1 MKLSRLETRGLRAAI
16 FRQAERRVHLLALL
30 WCSWATVLTAAMAPA
45 PLREYQI
52 KAVFLYNFAQFV
64 EWPAAAFPDE
74 LTPLI
79 IGVLGEDSFGADL
92 DAAAS
97 GEKVGARSIEVRRYR
112 RIEDVGTCHILFI
125 SRSEIARFDLILT
138 TLRDRSVLTVG
149 DFQDFSLRGGMICF
163 VMEKNRVRMRIN
175 LESAKRARLILSS
188 KLLRP
193 AEIVD
198 GKGN

>member
-1 MKLSRLETRGLRAAI
+1 MKLSRVETNGLPNLI
-16 FRQAERRVHLLALL
+16 CQQKGRVLHWLILL
-30 WCSWATVLTAAMAPA
+30 WCGWAPVAAAATVRA

-64 EWPAAAFPDE
+64 EWPATAFPDAFS
-74 LTPLI
+74 PLV
-79 IGVLGEDSFGADL
+79 IGVLGEDAFGTDL

-97 GEKVGARSIEVRRYR
+97 GEKVGARSIEVRRYH

-125 SRSEIARFDLILT
+125 SRSERARFDRILGE
-138 TLRDRSVLTVG
+138 LRGRSILTVG
-149 DFQDFSLRGGMICF
+149 DFPDFSLRGGIIRF
-163 VMEKNRVRMRIN
+163 VMENNRVRMAIN
-175 LESAKRARLILSS
+175 LESAKRAGLILSS

-193 AEIVD
+193 AEIVK